1 MKNLN
6 ANLLVT
12 VPNGRNNS
20 NENSNPNNNVENS
33 PSCANNGIANCAL

>member
-6 ANLLVT
+6 GNLVT

-20 NENSNPNNNVENS
+20 NENSNSNNNVENS
-33 PSCANNGIANCAL
+33 